1 MTGLVIRACIVFVL
15 GLGILACATTAP
27 PISSPTPIAA
37 AKETESQAD
46 LEASDQIC
54 GVKRPDDRYRGT
66 YYSAADLGEGEHA
79 SAVAGWGTAQMLA
92 GLSATETVF
101 FVAYCDM
108 REAGLPQVEAHN
120 LAARVALQ
128 NEDWTSGR
136 VAVPE
141 GPEALRLVTPY
152 KPLVAALG
160 PAPIPTSEAPDEI
173 APTVTRP
180 PFIWAADRTPTPSPT
195 APIPTPTRTPIDYD
209 EDNDGLIEVR
219 TLAQLNAMRWDLDG
233 DGHPAHDA
241 SDEYWTAFPNA
252 VADLGCPADGCFGY
266 ELVANLDFDTNG
278 SGQAD
283 EGDAYWNDG
292 VGWMPMRSRW
302 SVGDGDI
309 AAGYTHTSQLSST
322 FEGNS
327 HTIANLYGG
336 SLFRENY
343 GTIGNLV
350 LSGVYVVDGVQ
361 GCAALV
367 CENKHGGI
375 ISGSEASGYV
385 TGAAPSPNGST
396 GTLVVGGLVG
406 INSGTIID
414 STASVVVAGH
424 IVGGLVGRNNGT
436 ITNSAASS
444 SVEGYGAH
452 AGGLVGISSGTIN
465 NSTASGRV
473 NGMTSWCSGNYLSK
487 GGCNV
492 GGLAGFSGGSIID
505 STATGDVSVPPE
517 CSRDNVCNVGG
528 LVGTNDGGPITGST
542 ASGDVSGHENI
553 GGLVGLQ
560 LLGTISDSESSGVVS
575 GIHDIGGLVGDNR
588 STIEDS
594 EAAGAVSGENQIG
607 GLVGLNNGHIE
618 RSMASGEVTGV
629 EYVGGLVGW
638 HLGQTIERSE
648 ASGYVDGYSY
658 VGGLVGAT
666 TGFIRDSEASGD
678 VKGVEYVGGL
688 AGGVGGD
695 RESVGFEIGG
705 ALSDTRA
712 SGYVSGAYYVGGLA
726 GWNSGTIKD
735 STAKGYVS
743 GKYQVGTL
751 VGANE
756 GGQISNSTGTGKV
769 SEPR

>member
-136 VAVPE
+136 VAVPD

-152 KPLVAALG
+152 KPLVAAPGQAL
-160 PAPIPTSEAPDEI
+160 IPTPEAQDDI
-173 APTVTRP
+173 SPTVTRP
-180 PFIWAADRTPTPSPT
+180 PFVWAADRTPTPPPT
-195 APIPTPTRTPIDYD
+195 APVPTPTPRAIDYD
-209 EDNDGLIEVR
+209 QDNDGLIEVS
-219 TLAQLNAMRWDLDG
+219 TLAQLNAMRWDVDG

-252 VADLGCPADGCFGY
+252 VSDLGCPADGCSGY

-302 SVGDGDI
+302 GLGDGDV

-322 FEGNS
+322 FEGNG
-327 HTIANLYGG
+327 HTISNLWGRP
-336 SLFRENY
+336 LILENF
-343 GTIGNLV
+343 GTISNLV
-350 LSGVYVVDGVQ
+350 LTGNVDGEYGSWNCGV
-361 GCAALV
+361 LV
-367 CENKHGGI
+367 CSNDSDGI
-375 ISGSEASGYV
+375 ISGV
-385 TGAAPSPNGST
+385 T
-396 GTLVVGGLVG
+396 VVGNV
-406 INSGTIID
+406 
-414 STASVVVAGH
+414 
-424 IVGGLVGRNNGT
+424 NG
-436 ITNSAASS
+436 
-444 SVEGYGAH
+444 
-452 AGGLVGISSGTIN
+452 AGGLVGDNEGIIRDSTAKVAVAGGTIAGGLVGSNGGTVTHSEATGDVSGTGSTAGSGGGLGGLVGSNSGTIN
-465 NSTASGRV
+465 DSKASGEVTGIASRC
-473 NGMTSWCSGNYLSK
+473 GPSGHR
-487 GGCNV
+487 CNI
-492 GGLAGFSGGSIID
+492 GGLVGFNGGPISD
-505 STATGDVSVPPE
+505 SQASGDVSVPPD
-517 CSRDNVCNVGG
+517 CGGNNDCNVGG
-528 LVGTNDGGPITGST
+528 LVGLNDGYTITGSA
-542 ASGDVSGHENI
+542 ASGVVSGHENI

-560 LLGTISDSESSGVVS
+560 LLGEIIDCEASGDVS
-575 GIHDIGGLVGDNR
+575 GKWQVGGLVGENM
-588 STIEDS
+588 STIKGS
-594 EAAGAVSGENQIG
+594 SASGAVSGEIIVG
-607 GLVGLNNGHIE
+607 GLVGVSSGKIE
-618 RSMASGEVTGV
+618 RSEANGAVSGI
-629 EYVGGLVGW
+629 EYVGGLVGRNDSFE
-638 HLGQTIERSE
+638 GISRSE
-648 ASGYVDGYSY
+648 ASGYVEGYSY
-658 VGGLVGAT
+658 VGGLVGT
-666 TGFIRDSEASGD
+666 TYGTIRDSEASGD

-688 AGGVGGD
+688 AGVVGGD
-695 RESVGFEIGG
+695 RISVGFEIGG

-712 SGYVSGAYYVGGLA
+712 TGYVSGAYYVGGLA

-756 GGQISNSTGTGKV
+756 GGQISNSAGTGKV
-769 SEPR
+769 SEPG

>member
-1 MTGLVIRACIVFVL
+1 MTPLVICTCIVFFL
-15 GLGILACATTAP
+15 GLGIVACATTALP
-27 PISSPTPIAA
+27 TSSPTPIAA
-37 AKETESQAD
+37 AKEAEAQAD
-46 LEASDQIC
+46 LEASDETC
-54 GVKRPDDRYRGT
+54 GRKRPDDRYRGT

-108 REAGLPQVEAHN
+108 REAGLPRVEAHN

-173 APTVTRP
+173 APTVTLP

-195 APIPTPTRTPIDYD
+195 APIPTPARTPIDYD

-219 TLAQLNAMRWDLDG
+219 TLAQLNAMRWDVDG

-252 VADLGCPADGCFGY
+252 VADLGCPADGCSGY

-309 AAGYTHTSQLSST
+309 EAGYTHTSQLSST

-350 LSGVYVVDGVQ
+350 LSGVYVVH
-361 GCAALV
+361 GCGALL
-367 CENKHGGI
+367 CENQGTVSGITVSGEVGGETHE
-375 ISGSEASGYV
+375 GDR
-385 TGAAPSPNGST
+385 
-396 GTLVVGGLVG
+396 VGGLVG
-406 INSGTIID
+406 SNYGTITD
-414 STASVVVAGH
+414 STANVNVWGRHHVGGLAGSGGIIINSTATGNVNGNNH
-424 IVGGLVGRNNGT
+424 VGGLVGSGGT
-436 ITNSAASS
+436 ITD
-444 SVEGYGAH
+444 
-452 AGGLVGISSGTIN
+452 
-465 NSTASGRV
+465 STASG
-473 NGMTSWCSGNYLSK
+473 
-487 GGCNV
+487 NV
-492 GGLAGFSGGSIID
+492 YGHTHTGGLAGSGGAITNS
-505 STATGDVSVPPE
+505 SASG
-517 CSRDNVCNVGG
+517 NVNGSGTYHAGGVGG
-528 LVGTNDGGPITGST
+528 LVGTNDGYTITGST
-542 ASGDVSGHENI
+542 ATGNVLGFASVGGLVGFQRLGEIIGSSASGNVTGDHAPDAPAHKVNNNI
-553 GGLVGLQ
+553 GGLVGNNL
-560 LLGTISDSESSGVVS
+560 
-575 GIHDIGGLVGDNR
+575 
-588 STIEDS
+588 STIRDS
-594 EAAGAVSGENQIG
+594 EASGAVSGENQVG

-618 RSMASGEVTGV
+618 RSMASGDVKGV
-629 EYVGGLVGW
+629 ESIGGLVGW
-638 HLGQTIERSE
+638 HLGNTIERSE

-666 TGFIRDSEASGD
+666 AGFIRDSEASGD

-743 GKYQVGTL
+743 GKYQVDAL

-756 GGQISNSTGTGKV
+756 DGQISNSTGTGKV

>member
-1 MTGLVIRACIVFVL
+1 MTGLVIRFGIVCFL

-27 PISSPTPIAA
+27 PTSSPTPIVA
-37 AKETESQAD
+37 AKEAESQAD

-79 SAVAGWGTAQMLA
+79 SAVAGWGTAQVLA

-120 LAARVALQ
+120 LAASVALQ

-160 PAPIPTSEAPDEI
+160 PAPIPTPEAQVEI

-180 PFIWAADRTPTPSPT
+180 PFVWAADRTPTPSPT
-195 APIPTPTRTPIDYD
+195 APISTPTPTPIDYD

-219 TLAQLNAMRWDLDG
+219 TLAQLNAIRWDYNG
-233 DGHPAHDA
+233 DGQAA
-241 SDEYWTAFPNA
+241 SDAAVAYGAAFPEGM
-252 VADLGCPADGCFGY
+252 DDMGCPADGCSGY
-266 ELVANLDFDTNG
+266 ELVADLDFDTNSNG
-278 SGQAD
+278 YAD
-283 EGDAYWNDG
+283 ADDDYWNDG
-292 VGWMPMRSRW
+292 EGWISTRSKWGISKEGIANARHVG
-302 SVGDGDI
+302 
-309 AAGYTHTSQLSST
+309 T
-322 FEGNS
+322 FEGNG
-327 HTIANLYGG
+327 HTIAHLWQRP
-336 SLFRENY
+336 LFRDNY
-343 GTIGNLV
+343 GTIRNVV
-350 LSGVYVVDGVQ
+350 LTGVYVVH
-361 GCAALV
+361 GCGALL
-367 CENKHGGI
+367 CENQGTVSGITVSGEVGGETHE
-375 ISGSEASGYV
+375 GDR
-385 TGAAPSPNGST
+385 
-396 GTLVVGGLVG
+396 VGGLVG
-406 INSGTIID
+406 SNYGTITD
-414 STASVVVAGH
+414 STANVNVWGRHHVGGLAGSGGIIINSTATGNVNGNNH
-424 IVGGLVGRNNGT
+424 VGGLVGSGGT
-436 ITNSAASS
+436 ITDSTASGN
-444 SVEGYGAH
+444 VYGH
-452 AGGLVGISSGTIN
+452 THVGGLVGESSGLI
-465 NSTASGRV
+465 SDSSASGHV
-473 NGMTSWCSGNYLSK
+473 SGTGTYHA
-487 GGCNV
+487 GG
-492 GGLAGFSGGSIID
+492 
-505 STATGDVSVPPE
+505 
-517 CSRDNVCNVGG
+517 VGG
-528 LVGTNDGGPITGST
+528 LVGTNDGYTIEGST
-542 ASGDVSGHENI
+542 ATGTVLGFASVGGLVGFQPLGEIIGSSASGNVTGAHAPNAPAHAVNNNI
-553 GGLVGLQ
+553 GGLVGN
-560 LLGTISDSESSGVVS
+560 
-575 GIHDIGGLVGDNR
+575 NR
-588 STIEDS
+588 STIRDS
-594 EAAGAVSGENQIG
+594 EASGAVSGENQIG

-618 RSMASGEVTGV
+618 RSTASGDVKGV
-629 EYVGGLVGW
+629 EYIGGLVGW
-638 HLGQTIERSE
+638 HLGNTIERSE
-648 ASGYVDGYSY
+648 AGGYVDGYSY
-658 VGGLVGAT
+658 VGGLAGAT

-769 SEPR
+769 SEPG

>member
-46 LEASDQIC
+46 LAASDQIC

-120 LAARVALQ
+120 LAASVALQ

-160 PAPIPTSEAPDEI
+160 PAPIPTPEAQVEI

-180 PFIWAADRTPTPSPT
+180 PFVWAADRTPTPSPT
-195 APIPTPTRTPIDYD
+195 APISTPTPTPIDYD
-209 EDNDGLIEVR
+209 EDNDGLIEVS
-219 TLAQLNAMRWDLDG
+219 TLAQLNAMRWDMDG
-233 DGHPAHDA
+233 DGQPAHDA
-241 SDEYWTAFPNA
+241 NDEYWAAFPNA
-252 VADLGCPADGCFGY
+252 MADLGCHADGCSGY
-266 ELVANLDFDTNG
+266 ELIANLDFDTNG

-292 VGWMPMRSRW
+292 VGWIPMRSKW

-309 AAGYTHTSQLSST
+309 AVGLSHTSQLSST
-322 FEGNS
+322 FEGND
-327 HTIANLYGG
+327 HTIANLWGRA
-336 SLFRENY
+336 LILENY
-343 GTIGNLV
+343 GTISNLV
-350 LSGVYVVDGVQ
+350 LTGNVDGEYGSWNCGV
-361 GCAALV
+361 LV
-367 CENKHGGI
+367 CINNSDGI
-375 ISGSEASGYV
+375 ISGV
-385 TGAAPSPNGST
+385 TVIGEVGGET
-396 GTLVVGGLVG
+396 HEGDRVGGLVG
-406 INSGTIID
+406 SNYGTITD
-414 STASVVVAGH
+414 STANVNVWGRHHVGGLAGSGGIIINSTATGNVNGNNH
-424 IVGGLVGRNNGT
+424 VGGLVGSGGT
-436 ITNSAASS
+436 ITDSTASGN
-444 SVEGYGAH
+444 VYGH
-452 AGGLVGISSGTIN
+452 THVGGLVGESSGLI
-465 NSTASGRV
+465 SDSSASGNV
-473 NGMTSWCSGNYLSK
+473 SGTGTYHA
-487 GGCNV
+487 GG
-492 GGLAGFSGGSIID
+492 
-505 STATGDVSVPPE
+505 
-517 CSRDNVCNVGG
+517 VGG
-528 LVGTNDGGPITGST
+528 LVGTNDGYTIEGSTATGNVLGFASVGGLVGFQPLGEIIGST
-542 ASGDVSGHENI
+542 ASGNVTGAHAPNAPAHAVNNNI
-553 GGLVGLQ
+553 GGLVGN
-560 LLGTISDSESSGVVS
+560 
-575 GIHDIGGLVGDNR
+575 NR
-588 STIEDS
+588 STIRDS
-594 EAAGAVSGENQIG
+594 EASGAVSGENQIG

-618 RSMASGEVTGV
+618 RSTASGDVKGV
-629 EYVGGLVGW
+629 EYIGGLVGW
-638 HLGQTIERSE
+638 HLGNTIERSE

-666 TGFIRDSEASGD
+666 TGFIRDSEANGD

-769 SEPR
+769 SEPG